1 MMQKAY
7 KTFAF
12 FLLLMPVLCM
22 AQKSSDF
29 LPEKPGKWSY
39 ASNIKIPGAEVV
51 AFNKNIANLA
61 EWFHQ
66 NVPILSDP
74 KGFDLDVCAY
84 GIWDDKYKLQS
95 CNYGQ
100 RGELNFNF
108 LMFLSNG
115 GQWKVEPPH
124 WSFDINNTET
134 GHGTNSNLPGW
145 DNTKDPESFEKQM
158 NKAAADLNDLFRVF
172 PLVRDIASGVR
183 LYGDGKLIVFN
194 PDRPPFWIPVTVRE
208 IANMKLAYYSL
219 KDKILLPELKEEIAK
234 LTDTDLNALA
244 YSGNDELFALNVH
257 PELEDKNREE
267 GGQIMRF
274 NPDYWDQSLPRSA
287 IQFMTFYFPE
297 RSQVE
302 AEEFFTNNGHPIIG
316 DVIMKS
322 IKLEDLAGLIMQKN

>member
-1 MMQKAY
+1 MFKIFRL
-7 KTFAF
+7 FAV
-12 FLLLMPVLCM
+12 LLILIPAFVCQ

-39 ASNIKIPGAEVV
+39 SSNIKIPGAEVV

-66 NVPILSDP
+66 NVPLLSNP
-74 KGFDLDVCAY
+74 KGFDLDACAY
-84 GIWDDKYKLQS
+84 GIWDDKYKLQH

-115 GQWKVEPPH
+115 GQWKIEPPH

-145 DNTKDPESFEKQM
+145 DNTQDPASLEKPM
-158 NKAAADLNDLFRVF
+158 NKAAADLNDLFRIF
-172 PLVRDIASGVR
+172 QFVRDIAPGVK
-183 LYGDGKLIVFN
+183 LYSDGNLIVFN
-194 PDRPPFWIPVTVRE
+194 PERPPFWIPVTVRE

-234 LTDTDLNALA
+234 LSEADLSSIA
-244 YSGNDELFALNVH
+244 YSGNDELFVLKVH
-257 PELEDKNREE
+257 PELEDKTKEE

-274 NPDYWDQSLPRSA
+274 NPDYWDRSLPPSA
-287 IQFMTFYFPE
+287 IQFMTFWYPE
-297 RSQVE
+297 KSQ
-302 AEEFFTNNGHPIIG
+302 AETDKFFTNNGYPIFG

-322 IKLEDLAGLIMQKN
+322 IKLEELAGLIMRKK